1 MVSRFLERSI
11 RIKSFLLCVVLVVVV
26 ALVACSRSSAQ
37 LPVSDEPVFAKVIVT
52 DVVLSEDESQ
62 VESITV
68 RIDDGDEVQMRMDD
82 DIDLTLWGPRHLL
95 GHVQAGTLGITIGV
109 TYVVTSEGVIA
120 IEFSE

>member
-1 MVSRFLERSI
+1 MRVLI
-11 RIKSFLLCVVLVVVV
+11 IVLL
-26 ALVACSRSSAQ
+26 ALLACSRTSAQ

-52 DVVLSEDESQ
+52 DVVLSENESQ

-82 DIDLTLWGPRHLL
+82 DIDLTLWGPQHLL

-109 TYVVTSEGVIA
+109 TYVVTSDGVFA